1 MAKPHSPQAH
11 RGNICWNCR
20 RAAGGCSWSG
30 LDPETLEPAFQPVP
44 GWTAE
49 TLPYIAN
56 GCKLGTTYRIT
67 ACPLFLPDPPRG
79 KSVGEMEL
87 EDLHRIMRREKQK

>member
-11 RGNICWNCR
+11 RGNICWSCQ

-30 LDPETLEPAFQPVP
+30 LDPKTLEPAFQPVP

-49 TLPYIAN
+49 RVPYIIH
-56 GCKLGTTYRIT
+56 GCKPDTTYCIT
-67 ACPLFLPDPPRG
+67 TCPLYLPDPPRE
-79 KSVGEMEL
+79 KRVGEMEL
-87 EDLHRIMRREKQK
+87 EDLQRIMRREK